1 MTLPTLYSR
10 TSTGA
15 VQQWTIEAENDAYR
29 TIHGQVD
36 GKLQTTEWMI
46 CFPKNEGK
54 ANATTAEEQALK
66 EAEAIWR
73 KKKETGYF
81 ENIDDIDI
89 EIFTEPMLADPFE
102 KRQKTI
108 KYPVSS
114 QPKLDGIR
122 CIARA
127 DGLWTRK
134 GKRHMSVPHIEAA
147 LKDLIEKTPGLI
159 LDGELYCDKFANDF
173 NAICSIVRKTKPD
186 DKDIVISHDSIQYWI
201 YDVADAKLTF
211 AERLIK
217 LKYLETLF
225 QDHPSIKFVTT
236 DVANTPE
243 ELDSLYAAYMEAG
256 YEGQIIRSNDGRYEH
271 KRSKNLIKRKEFD
284 TEEFIILD
292 ILEGE
297 GNKTGIASS
306 ALFKTVE
313 GLEFN
318 SNIKGN
324 REFCRDL
331 WENREQYIG
340 QPGTVQFFGYT
351 PGDKK
356 PRFPYLIELRTYE

>member
-1 MTLPTLYSR
+1 MILPTLYSR

-15 VQQWTIEAENDAYR
+15 VQQWTIEVERDAYR

-46 CFPKNEGK
+46 CFPKNENK

-81 ENIDDIDI
+81 ENINDIDI

-102 KRQKTI
+102 KREKDI
-108 KYPVSS
+108 KYPVSC
-114 QPKLDGIR
+114 QAKLDGVR
-122 CIARA
+122 AIARK

-134 GKRHMSVPHIEAA
+134 GKKHMSVPHIEEA
-147 LKDLIEKTPGLI
+147 LLSLFRTDTGLI

-173 NAICSIVRKTKPD
+173 SAICSIVRKSKPTD
-186 DKDIVISHDSIQYWI
+186 EDIIESRNTIQYWI
-201 YDVADAKLTF
+201 YDVVDSGLTF
-211 AERLIK
+211 AERLLK

-225 QDHPSIKFVTT
+225 KDHPSIKFVKT
-236 DVANTPE
+236 DIAYNRQ
-243 ELDSLYAAYMEAG
+243 ELDDFYAVYVAVG

-313 GLEFN
+313 GLDFN

-331 WENREQYIG
+331 WINREKYIG

-356 PRFPYLIELRTYE
+356 PRFPYLLEVRNYE